1 MRRVVSLYLPTWPT
15 DRLRRTDAA
24 APPPGRPFVTAARDG
39 ARRVIAGACAAARAA
54 GLRPGMAVAHAN
66 ALVAGLTVAEAD
78 GEADAA
84 GLRQLA
90 MWAARRWSPIAA
102 PDPPDGLL
110 IDATGCAH
118 LFGGEEA
125 MLARI
130 VAKLER
136 AGIAARAAVA
146 DTPGAAHAVAR
157 FGGADPVA
165 VVAPGRTAETLARL
179 PVAALRLEPEAAGD
193 LHRFGFK
200 RIGQLHREPRA
211 PLISRFGPELCRRLE
226 QALGAAFEAI
236 TPLFPEEAPRHRCA
250 FAEPIGT
257 AEALAGA
264 VERLATDLCADL
276 EHRGHGARGL
286 DLLFERV
293 DRLTLALRVGT
304 ARPSRDP
311 RHLARLFTD
320 RLEEV
325 DPGFGV
331 EAMVLVASLT
341 EPLGARQ
348 TSIAD
353 LAEDG
358 GLGADLAELVD
369 RLANLPQVARVYGAA
384 PVESDVPER
393 TVRSIDPLNVAVD
406 VAWPALPRPFW
417 LFAPEEVATVAL
429 LPDDPPARF
438 VWRGRAHRV
447 RRADGPERVHLE
459 WWRRASEIRGTR
471 DYYRIE
477 DEDGG
482 RFWLYRDGRTN
493 ADVRWFVHGV
503 FG

>member
-1 MRRVVSLYLPTWPT
+1 
-15 DRLRRTDAA
+15 
-24 APPPGRPFVTAARDG
+24 PPGRPFVTAARDG
-39 ARRVIAGACAAARAA
+39 ARRVVAGACAAARSA
-54 GLRPGMAVAHAN
+54 GLRPGMSIAHAN
-66 ALVAGLTVAEAD
+66 ALVAGLAVTDANPDAD
-78 GEADAA
+78 EA

-102 PDPPDGLL
+102 PDPPDGIL

-130 VAKLER
+130 ASKLER
-136 AGIAARAAVA
+136 AGVTVRAAIA
-146 DTPGAAHAVAR
+146 DTLGAAHAVAR
-157 FGGADPVA
+157 FGGEPVS

-179 PVAALRLEPEAAGD
+179 PVAALRLEPEVAGD

-200 RIGQLHREPRA
+200 RLGQLYGEPRA
-211 PLISRFGPELCRRLE
+211 PLNLRFGAELGRRLD
-226 QALGAAFEAI
+226 QALGRAFEAI
-236 TPLFPEEAPRHRCA
+236 TPLFPEEAPRRRRA
-250 FAEPIGT
+250 FAEPIGS

-264 VERLATDLCADL
+264 AERLAADLCTDL
-276 EHRGHGARGL
+276 ERRGCGARSL

-293 DRLTLALRVGT
+293 DRVTLALRVGT

-320 RLEEV
+320 RLAEV

-348 TSIAD
+348 SALAD
-353 LAEDG
+353 LGEDAG
-358 GLGADLAELVD
+358 MSGDLAELVD

-393 TVRSIDPLNVAVD
+393 TVRRIDPLSVAAD

-417 LFAPEEVATVAL
+417 LFAPQPVQTVAL

-438 VWRGRAHRV
+438 VWRGRAYRV
-447 RRADGPERVHLE
+447 RRADGPERIHLE
-459 WWRRASEIRGTR
+459 WWRQASEIRGTR

-477 DEDGG
+477 DEEGG
-482 RFWLYRDGRTN
+482 RFWLFRDGRSN
-493 ADVRWFVHGV
+493 AGVRWFIHGV